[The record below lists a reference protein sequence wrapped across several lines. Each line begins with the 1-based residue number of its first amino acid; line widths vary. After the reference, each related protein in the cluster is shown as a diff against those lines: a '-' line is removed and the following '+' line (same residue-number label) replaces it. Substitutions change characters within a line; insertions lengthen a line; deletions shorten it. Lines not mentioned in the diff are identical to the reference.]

1 MLFTF
6 VQLLYSIGLYLFFI
20 ITSPFFLIKVVT
32 TKKYRAGIW
41 RRLGFLSAESKT
53 AFAKGKII
61 WVHAVSVG
69 EVQAA
74 LPLIERLKSTYPDH
88 SFMLSVTTL
97 TGNTVARKATA
108 DDQRVTV
115 MYFPLDFWHTFHRI
129 FKSYWIELIILVET
143 EIWPNFLMEAYV
155 ARVPVIMANGRIS
168 ANSFKGYYS
177 IRSLLRQCVRSI
189 VCFCMQNDD
198 DANRLRQIGIDD
210 ELITVC
216 GNIKYEAL
224 LTLPVN
230 KDIGTDLMKKA
241 SWSSSDLIW
250 VVGST
255 HHGEEDMIASAYT
268 ELRKSVPNLKLL
280 IAPRHPER
288 LDEAESVFKDHG
300 IALNRKTSL
309 DKSSTPSKD
318 CNVVLL
324 DTMGEL
330 RHLYSIATVAFVG
343 KSMVKPG
350 GGQNVLEPASLAK
363 PVVFGPFMDNFTDV
377 VNKMVSAKAAVMVHS
392 LDELIEQTS
401 VLLTDVTYRQELGEM
416 ARKEVQ
422 RWHGATDCI
431 LKCIVD
437 ILPIND

>member
-6 VQLLYSIGLYLFFI
+6 VQLFYSIGMYLFFI
-20 ITSPFFLIKVVT
+20 IASPFFLIKVAT

-41 RRLGFLSAESKT
+41 RRLGFLSEDCKA
-53 AFAKGKII
+53 AFSRDNII

-74 LPLIERLKSTYPDH
+74 LPLIESLKTKYPDH

-97 TGNTVARKATA
+97 TGNTVARKATSA
-108 DDQRVTV
+108 DPRITV
-115 MYFPLDFWHTFHRI
+115 MYFPLDFWHTFHNI
-129 FKSYWIELIILVET
+129 FKSYRIDLIILIET

-168 ANSFKGYYS
+168 ANSFKGYYA
-177 IRSLLRQCVRSI
+177 IRALLRQCVRSI
-189 VCFCMQNDD
+189 VWFCMQNDD

-224 LTLPVN
+224 LTLPLN
-230 KDIGTDLMKKA
+230 RQIGSDLMKKA
-241 SWSSSDLIW
+241 SWGSSDLIW

-255 HHGEEDMIASAYT
+255 HHGEEDMIAAAYA
-268 ELRKSVPNLKLL
+268 ELIKSVPNLKLL
-280 IAPRHPER
+280 VAPRHPER
-288 LDEAESVFKDHG
+288 LDEAESIFRSHG
-300 IALNRKTSL
+300 IALNRKTAL
-309 DKSSTPSKD
+309 DTSTASFKD

-343 KSMVKPG
+343 KSMLKPG

-363 PVVFGPFMDNFTDV
+363 PVVFGPYMDNFTDV
-377 VNKMVSAKAAVMVHS
+377 VNKLLAAKAAIMVHTP
-392 LDELIEQTS
+392 DELIEQTHC
-401 VLLTDVTYRQELGEM
+401 LLTDVSYRQELGDRAQE
-416 ARKEVQ
+416 EVQ
-422 RWHGATDCI
+422 RWQGATDCI
-431 LKCIVD
+431 LKCITD